1 MHPCCK
7 NSTLLRKHHKNT
19 PIFTQI
25 DAVSVP
31 KRNDFSGLAPTGAPL
46 GAIRVAYRGGGVG
59 HGGVG
64 GYVYMYKHTEVKFE
78 TGVSYT
84 KRHKSTTSEKKLTR
98 YDRIGVDWGVSMSIT
113 AEQEQYSYT

>member
-7 NSTLLRKHHKNT
+7 NAPLLRKHHKNT
-19 PIFTQI
+19 HIFTQI

-31 KRNDFSGLAPTGAPL
+31 KCNDFSGLAPTGAPL
-46 GAIRVAYRGGGVG
+46 GAIRVVQRGRGVG

-78 TGVSYT
+78 TGVSYM
-84 KRHKSTTSEKKLTR
+84 KKHKSTTSEKKLT
-98 YDRIGVDWGVSMSIT
+98 
-113 AEQEQYSYT
+113 